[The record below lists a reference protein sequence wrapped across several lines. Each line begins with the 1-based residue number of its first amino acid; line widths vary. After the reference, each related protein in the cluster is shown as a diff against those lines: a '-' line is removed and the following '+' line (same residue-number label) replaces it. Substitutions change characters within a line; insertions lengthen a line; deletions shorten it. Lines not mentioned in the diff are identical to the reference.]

1 MTERDRAW
9 LRGFLHLDAGARS
22 LTVPTRDVERQED
35 TVLRALTLL
44 DTQPGVVLAD
54 EVGMGKTYEALG
66 VIAARHHQ
74 SDAAKT
80 LVLTPGPDL
89 NTKWEKEFR
98 AFASGDS
105 AMYRPFAGQFEA
117 VKTLREFVKHR
128 DKKIIIAPV
137 TMFQGARAMEHNCYL
152 LSLFFVWTR
161 VHHKTRD
168 AAFRR
173 YREAEGRALPQFLPC
188 DVREESFLDEVAW
201 SEIEGLRTEV
211 LGEDGSPQRAKITES
226 WDKLGL
232 DYFENREAV
241 EAGLADLRF
250 RLIRE
255 LIPEV
260 DLLVIDEA
268 HKLKNA
274 ASVRATAVRQIFDGR
289 FEKAL
294 FLTATPFQLE
304 VDELRQVLHLFSLA
318 RSASPGEADRAGKL
332 LSDIGEYKAAYTDF
346 EAAWRRLDG
355 GADAFREAFL
365 SDPTLE
371 RDVDSQALVHV
382 VREARRLLRLKR
394 ERIEP
399 GFRQWMIR
407 SLRDD
412 KRVYRAH
419 ARKKLRPQGGEAL
432 PFLLYERLIAQL
444 FQEKSRTHKAAVQIN
459 MVSSYGAAREG
470 DLMQNKETRIGGDA
484 EKYRSVLRGV
494 LNGIRDDHDVHPKL
508 SFVVKD
514 ALGAALR
521 QEKTLIFCTRVE
533 SLRELKR
540 QLEHSWEEH
549 LVAQWREVYPDATRE
564 NVFDTHEDDS
574 RQRGHHSRVRERF
587 QRTDSQLYVVLREKY
602 LETTVPIHAYG
613 REHIER
619 VVERANE
626 ALQTLRVTKTRAE
639 RTDWAMIKRCVE
651 HATAT
656 LFKADQQPLADIDER
671 ALDRLVDPT
680 FVALGYNLRE
690 DELEPDAAGDSTPTW
705 RISVDQASV
714 VLHPEPGLWSYLTRY
729 LMFVPED
736 LRVRTVEHLARY
748 LGSPHVPFF
757 VELLLE
763 AKKGGFDVNAMD
775 TASLFTFVHAF
786 WKSAVGRSWIAR
798 INELLKH
805 LDGLDEV
812 RREELL
818 ESAFSAGQFV
828 RHTADG
834 ESRERLR
841 EAFNTPLFPMVLVA
855 NEVMQEGLDLHH
867 HCARVVHHDLAWNP
881 AQLEQRVG
889 RVDRLGSRLQKQRAL
904 NPDAKLD
911 VLYPLIEGTID
922 IRLDRTVR
930 AREKW
935 MEFLLGAAPNL
946 DEYALDDEEVA
957 ELPAEFAEAL
967 KIDLGPRMEGG
978 DALALP
984 RHE

>member
-54 EVGMGKTYEALG
+54 EVGIGKTYEALG

-89 NTKWEKEFR
+89 NTKWQKEFQ

-152 LSLFFVWTR
+152 LSLYFAWTGA
-161 VHHKTRD
+161 HPSTRA

-173 YREAEGRALPQFLPC
+173 YRDGALSPC
-188 DVREESFLDEVAW
+188 DVRTERFLGEVPW
-201 SEIEGLRTEV
+201 SEIERKRDEVMGRGKGRAEIVVGAERT
-211 LGEDGSPQRAKITES
+211 G
-226 WDKLGL
+226 
-232 DYFENREAV
+232 YFSDQDAV
-241 EAGLADLRF
+241 DAGLADLRF
-250 RLIRE
+250 RLIRA

-318 RSASPGEADRAGKL
+318 RSASPGEAERAGKL
-332 LSDIGEYKAAYTDF
+332 LSDIGDYKAAYGDF

-365 SDPTLE
+365 RDPTLE
-371 RDVDSQALVHV
+371 CDVDSQALVHV

-459 MVSSYGAAREG
+459 MVSSYGAARLG
-470 DLMQNKETRIGGDA
+470 DLMQNKVTRIGGDA

-533 SLRELKR
+533 SLHELKR
-540 QLEHSWEEH
+540 QLERSWEEH
-549 LVAQWREVYPDATRE
+549 LVAQWREVFADATRE
-564 NVFDTHEDDS
+564 TVFDTHEDDS
-574 RQRGHHSRVRERF
+574 RRRGHHSRVRERF

-656 LFKADQQPLADIDER
+656 LFKADQQSLADIDER
-671 ALDRLVDPT
+671 ARL
-680 FVALGYNLRE
+680 LRC
-690 DELEPDAAGDSTPTW
+690 
-705 RISVDQASV
+705 
-714 VLHPEPGLWSYLTRY
+714 
-729 LMFVPED
+729 F
-736 LRVRTVEHLARY
+736 
-748 LGSPHVPFF
+748 
-757 VELLLE
+757 
-763 AKKGGFDVNAMD
+763 
-775 TASLFTFVHAF
+775 
-786 WKSAVGRSWIAR
+786 
-798 INELLKH
+798 
-805 LDGLDEV
+805 
-812 RREELL
+812 
-818 ESAFSAGQFV
+818 
-828 RHTADG
+828 
-834 ESRERLR
+834 
-841 EAFNTPLFPMVLVA
+841 
-855 NEVMQEGLDLHH
+855 
-867 HCARVVHHDLAWNP
+867 
-881 AQLEQRVG
+881 
-889 RVDRLGSRLQKQRAL
+889 
-904 NPDAKLD
+904 
-911 VLYPLIEGTID
+911 
-922 IRLDRTVR
+922 
-930 AREKW
+930 
-935 MEFLLGAAPNL
+935 
-946 DEYALDDEEVA
+946 
-957 ELPAEFAEAL
+957 
-967 KIDLGPRMEGG
+967 
-978 DALALP
+978 ALA
-984 RHE
+984 HER